1 MRIRGVGVDVLKY
14 SRFQHINNFYDDQ
27 GIKKI
32 FTPFEIEVSQKHT
45 NLVKYFSARFAAKEA
60 ILKSLSINL
69 DLIKYTDIEIY
80 SNEFNKPY
88 VRLLGDIKAH
98 SQLQGIHQIEI
109 SLSYE
114 ENCVIAY
121 AITTEKEEA

>member
-1 MRIRGVGVDVLKY
+1 MRIRGVGVDVLNY
-14 SRFQHINNFYDDQ
+14 SRFQHIYNFYDDQ

-88 VRLLGDIKAH
+88 VRLLGDIKSH